1 MKKKVLKKKK
11 DILLILFDINVD
23 FWKRFCDVN
32 NEMIVTKGG
41 RRMFPLI
48 RCQIDGLE
56 PRSMY
61 SIVLEFVQIGTHRWK
76 YLNGNWVAGGKSE
89 PPPQNLQTFYIHPD
103 SPNFGA
109 HWMKEVVSFTKVKLT
124 NKPTTQ
130 QGQVGW
136 QKVKFKVTVF
146 SAK

>member
-1 MKKKVLKKKK
+1 M
-11 DILLILFDINVD
+11 DIEI
-23 FWKRFCDVN
+23 WKRFCDVN

-56 PRSMY
+56 HRAMY

-136 QKVKFKVTVF
+136 QKVKF
-146 SAK
+146 

>member
-1 MKKKVLKKKK
+1 
-11 DILLILFDINVD
+11 
-23 FWKRFCDVN
+23 
-32 NEMIVTKGG
+32 
-41 RRMFPLI
+41 MFPLI

-56 PRSMY
+56 PRAMY
-61 SIVLEFVQIGTHRWK
+61 TIVLEFVQLGTHRWK

-109 HWMKEVVSFTKVKLT
+109 HWIKEVVSFTKVKLT

-130 QGQVGW
+130 SGQVGW
-136 QKVKFKVTVF
+136 RNICPIYFLNYFIKF
-146 SAK
+146 